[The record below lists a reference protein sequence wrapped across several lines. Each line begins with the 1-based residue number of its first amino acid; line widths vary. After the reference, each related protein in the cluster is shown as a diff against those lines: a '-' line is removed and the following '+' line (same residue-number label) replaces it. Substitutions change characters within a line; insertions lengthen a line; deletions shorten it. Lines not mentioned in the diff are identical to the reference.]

1 MAMIKWK
8 SKMEDKSSPKYA
20 VVGVVGVPA
29 NYGGFETLVENLV
42 SDGDVLS
49 GNRTEKDFLVFCSGK
64 AYSEKKDSY
73 KNAKLV
79 YIPVYAN
86 GIYSVLY
93 DILCLIMCI
102 FYRPK
107 TILVL
112 GVSGAIF
119 IPVLKLFFYGKI
131 VANIDGLEWRRAK
144 WGRIAKRFLK
154 LSESIAVK
162 FSDIVIS
169 DNKAIADYVREEYDK
184 DSLVI
189 AYGGDHA
196 VSLCHD
202 DIAVKDNAF
211 SLCRIEPEN
220 NVHLI
225 LESFS
230 QTDVKLTFVGNWDSS
245 EYGRMLKDKYSAF
258 KNITILDPIYD
269 IHKLFALRSACRFY
283 VHGHSAGGTNPSL
296 VEMMHFSKP
305 ILCFDCAYNRATTEE
320 QALYFQD
327 VHSLLHIISDARFP
341 DDMGEKMLE
350 IATRRYRWSI
360 VRQQYLDAMK

>member
-1 MAMIKWK
+1 MEK
-8 SKMEDKSSPKYA
+8 SIRPKYA

-42 SDGDVLS
+42 SERNDSKD
-49 GNRTEKDFLVFCSGK
+49 EKSNQDFLVFCSSK
-64 AYSEKKDSY
+64 AYEKKTDSY

-79 YIPVYAN
+79 YVPLNAN
-86 GIYSVLY
+86 GIHSIFY

-102 FYRPK
+102 FYRPA

-119 IPVLKLFFYGKI
+119 MPVLKLFYRGK
-131 VANIDGLEWRRAK
+131 VVTNIDGLEWRRAK
-144 WGRIAKRFLK
+144 WGKLAKRFLK

-162 FSDIVIS
+162 FSDVVIS
-169 DNKAIADYVREEYDK
+169 DNKAIADYVRDEYNK
-184 DSLVI
+184 ESHVI

-196 VSLCHD
+196 VSQSD
-202 DIAVKDNAF
+202 TNIDAKDFAF
-211 SLCRIEPEN
+211 ALCRIEPEN

-230 QTDVKLTFVGNWDSS
+230 KTEVKLVFVGNWDSS
-245 EYGRMLKDKYSAF
+245 EYGRMLKNKYSTF
-258 KNITILDPIYD
+258 ENITILDPIYD
-269 IHKLFALRSACRFY
+269 INKLSVLRGECRFY

-296 VEMMHFSKP
+296 VEMMHFAKP

-320 QALYFQD
+320 QALYFRNVD
-327 VHSLLHIISDARFP
+327 SLIQVISECCFP
-341 DDMGEKMLE
+341 EDIGEKMHE
-350 IATRRYRWSI
+350 IATRRYQWSI
-360 VRQQYLDAMK
+360 VRQQYLDAMS

>member
-1 MAMIKWK
+1 MTNWK
-8 SKMEDKSSPKYA
+8 NQMEKMTKPKYA

-42 SDGDVLS
+42 STRDKSV
-49 GNRTEKDFLVFCSGK
+49 NENAEKDFLVFCSSK
-64 AYSEKKDSY
+64 AYDQKLNSY
-73 KNAKLV
+73 KNAKLA
-79 YIPVYAN
+79 YIPVNAN
-86 GIYSVLY
+86 GIHSIIY

-102 FYRPK
+102 FYRPA

-119 IPVLKLFFYGKI
+119 LPMLRLFYRGK
-131 VANIDGLEWRRAK
+131 VVTNIDGLEWRRAK
-144 WGRIAKRFLK
+144 WGKFAKRFLK

-162 FSDIVIS
+162 YSDVVIS
-169 DNKAIADYVREEYDK
+169 DNKAIADYVREEYNK
-184 DSLVI
+184 ESQVI

-196 VSLCHD
+196 ISD
-202 DIAVKDNAF
+202 SINDIEVKDFAF
-211 SLCRIEPEN
+211 ALCRIEPEN

-230 QTDVKLTFVGNWDSS
+230 QTNTKLTFVGNWNSS
-245 EYGRMLKDKYSAF
+245 EYGKMLKKKYSTF
-258 KNITILDPIYD
+258 DNITILDPIYD
-269 IHKLFALRSACRFY
+269 INALSVLRSECRFY

-305 ILCFDCAYNRATTEE
+305 ILCFDCAYNRATTED

-327 VHSLLHIISDARFP
+327 VNSLIQIISNSHFP
-341 DDMGEKMLE
+341 DDIGQKMLE
-350 IATRRYRWSI
+350 IATRRYQWSI
-360 VRQQYLDAMK
+360 VRQQYLDAMN